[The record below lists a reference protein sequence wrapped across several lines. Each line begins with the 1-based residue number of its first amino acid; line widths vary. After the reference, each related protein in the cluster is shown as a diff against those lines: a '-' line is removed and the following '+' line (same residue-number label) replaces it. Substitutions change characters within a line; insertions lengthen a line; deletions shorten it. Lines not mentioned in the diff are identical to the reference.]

1 MLRMCLVA
9 TVLASL
15 PCGALAASSPPEFPP
30 GAQAMEAKLL
40 GHVGPQTRAWIQH
53 EAAREAAAG
62 MVTEASARKAVT
74 SNRSLGKL
82 GDGDIEA
89 LTFLVM
95 MQSARVEREALKSV
109 MTGAELINKAPT
121 TAVQGRP
128 PANSNPA
135 VVKRGVAS
143 ATATTAIRPP
153 PESVSEVGEMESLR
167 LQMQMDR
174 AAKTMS
180 TLSNILKKM
189 SDTSAAITQNLK

>member
-1 MLRMCLVA
+1 
-9 TVLASL
+9 
-15 PCGALAASSPPEFPP
+15 
-30 GAQAMEAKLL
+30 MESKLL
-40 GHVGPQTRAWIQH
+40 THVGPQTRAWIQH

-62 MVTEASARKAVT
+62 TVTETSARKAVT

-109 MTGAELINKAPT
+109 MTGAKPINKAST

-128 PANSNPA
+128 VANSNPA
-135 VVKRGVAS
+135 VVNRSVAS
-143 ATATTAIRPP
+143 APATTAIRPP
-153 PESVSEVGEMESLR
+153 PESVSEVGEMQSLR
-167 LQMQMDR
+167 LEMQMDR

-189 SDTSAAITQNLK
+189 SDTSATITQNLK